1 MMVLVMELKLNNF
14 LIGSFVPASKPKYLL
29 EALEMAL
36 ECNENCFMIYTGS
49 PQSFARTDINEMKI
63 KEFQKG
69 CQENNINLNNIV
81 VHAPYII
88 NLCNNDPIKRK
99 FTFDFLSKEVER
111 VNKIGCKYLVIHP
124 GNATNGIS
132 ISEAIQNCANILN
145 KINKINR
152 NVVLCI
158 ETMSGKGTEIG
169 KTFEE
174 IKQII
179 NLVENKSL
187 VGVCIDTCHT

>member
-1 MMVLVMELKLNNF
+1 MELKLSNI
-14 LIGSFVPASKPKYLL
+14 LIGSFVPSNKPKYLL
-29 EALEMAL
+29 QALETAL
-36 ECNENCFMIYTGS
+36 DCDENCFMIYTGS
-49 PQSFARTDINEMKI
+49 PQSFNRTNINEMKI
-63 KEFQKG
+63 EEFQENCKK
-69 CQENNINLNNIV
+69 NNISLNNVV

-88 NLCNNDPIKRK
+88 NLCTNDISKRK
-99 FTFDFLSKEVER
+99 FTFDFLSTEVER
-111 VNKIGCKYLVIHP
+111 VNKIGCKYLVVHP

-132 ISEAIQNCANILN
+132 ISEAIQNCADILN
-145 KINKINR
+145 KINKINK

-174 IKQII
+174 IKAII
-179 NLVENKSL
+179 DLIENKSL